1 MITIENLRFNAV
13 GIRSLVIGPGT
24 TSIIG
29 PNGSGKTTLL
39 KILAGIVLP
48 DSGSVLIDG
57 VPPREIDTGWINEF
71 PDRNILFERVE
82 DEIASPL
89 RFRRTACNEI
99 DSQVKVCM
107 KVLGITHLSGR
118 QMRGLSGGEKVLVA
132 LATALV
138 HHPRVLIL
146 DECDSHLDAGLA
158 GSADCVIRKSD
169 IPYIISCTQ
178 DMERASRG
186 DHLVYME
193 NGSVRSAGTPESV
206 FASLAGTLYYPFSWK
221 CPR

>member
-13 GIRSLVIGPGT
+13 RISSLAIGPGT

-39 KILAGIVLP
+39 KILAGIAVP
-48 DSGSVLIDG
+48 ESGSVLVDG

-71 PDRNILFERVE
+71 PDRNLLFETVE

-89 RFRRTACNEI
+89 RFRRTASNEI
-99 DSQVKVCM
+99 DGQVNLCQEA
-107 KVLGITHLSGR
+107 LGITHLSRR
-118 QMRGLSGGEKVLVA
+118 QIHGLSGGEKVLVA
-132 LATALV
+132 LATALI
-138 HHPRVLIL
+138 HHPRALIL
-146 DECDSHLDAGLA
+146 DEFDSHLDADLA
-158 GSADCVIRKSD
+158 GSVDCVIRKSD

-186 DHLVYME
+186 DHLVYLE
-193 NGSVRSAGTPESV
+193 NGSVGFAGTPESV
-206 FASLAGTLYYPFSWK
+206 FDSLAGTSYYPFSWR